1 LDTLHQTSAPRIPEV
16 APERKRERYSVRKGI
31 EVLKTSVPI
40 EQVAA
45 EYGEF
50 KLLGNGRLLGRC
62 VSQHHEDKTPSMT
75 VFTDTGRFKCFGCG
89 IRGDVIDLEVYGGY
103 HADLWTAM
111 IALSMRY
118 NVELPARPERWHK
131 RNADKYED
139 RERIARVL
147 TESYQRR
154 LHRIYAPV
162 ILDVIGDSRERQEE
176 STKLWEGFRRVA
188 RGMALRRLE
197 GSS

>member
-1 LDTLHQTSAPRIPEV
+1 MDTLQQTSAPRIPEV
-16 APERKRERYSVRKGI
+16 APERKRERYSVRKGL
-31 EVLKTSVPI
+31 EVLKTAIPI

-62 VSQHHEDKTPSMT
+62 VSQLHEDKTPSMT
-75 VFTDTGRFKCFGCG
+75 VYTDTGRFKCFGCG
-89 IRGDVIDLEVYGGY
+89 IWGDVIDLEVYGGY

-131 RNADKYED
+131 HNAEKYED

-162 ILDVIGDSRERQEE
+162 ILDGIEDHHERLEE
-176 STKLWEGFRRVA
+176 STRLWEGFRRVA
-188 RGMALRRLE
+188 RGMALRRMA